1 MFLFQAVNAK
11 NNPKMGPINKSNKIT
26 AFYKTTPNTLPNI
39 TVNGSLK
46 ASFYTA
52 TNYNPM

>member
-11 NNPKMGPINKSNKIT
+11 NNPKMDPINKSNKII
-26 AFYKTTPNTLPNI
+26 ALYKTTPNTLPNI